1 MAKKSAKR
9 HGSVSANARQSATGL
24 SDRAVQELQQAYD
37 DGTISGATLDE
48 VDPLNQVGDD
58 DEDGDD

>member
-1 MAKKSAKR
+1 MAKKNAKR
-9 HGSVSANARQSATGL
+9 HGSVSANARQSASGL

-37 DGTISGATLDE
+37 GGTISGATLDE

-58 DEDGDD
+58 DEDED